1 MVGGGDDRRIV
12 VDDEDGVLP
21 VPQAGE
27 QRDQSL
33 NVTGVQPG
41 GRLVEDIGH
50 LGQWAPQVADHLH
63 PLWLTAGQ
71 GRRRPVEV
79 EVTQPDLD
87 QGVHPAGDVREQRGG
102 TLPQRL
108 CRFNH

>member
-12 VDDEDGVLP
+12 VDDEDGVFP

-41 GRLVEDIGH
+41 GRC
-50 LGQWAPQVADHLH
+50 P
-63 PLWLTAGQ
+63 
-71 GRRRPVEV
+71 
-79 EVTQPDLD
+79 
-87 QGVHPAGDVREQRGG
+87 
-102 TLPQRL
+102 
-108 CRFNH
+108 